1 MIYLLHNT
9 LDHIMLLAVTDNV
22 TLEQSWQTT
31 TQFCEYICLFLYD
44 SAKVDSVIIFIVYQS
59 LIMKESLCKC
69 LRRTRQG
76 RKFTGF

>member
-31 TQFCEYICLFLYD
+31 TQFRKYICLFCT
-44 SAKVDSVIIFIVYQS
+44 IVQKWILLSFSSYIKAS
-59 LIMKESLCKC
+59 S
-69 LRRTRQG
+69 
-76 RKFTGF
+76 